1 MPDIKEIQKAV
12 VPIASSYGVK
22 RLYLFGSYAKGTA
35 NEKSDI
41 DLLVEKGK
49 PMSLLKLS
57 EMRQMFQEACEMF
70 NNDYNTF
77 MSNSVFQN
85 ACCMCILPCFYYL

>member
-1 MPDIKEIQKAV
+1 MPNIREIQKAV
-12 VPIASSYGVK
+12 VPIAHYYGVK

-49 PMSLLKLS
+49 QMSLLQLS
-57 EMRQMFQEACEMF
+57 GMRQMIQEALQL
-70 NNDYNTF
+70 
-77 MSNSVFQN
+77 SVDLITTIGVGEDFKTEI
-85 ACCMCILPCFYYL
+85 AGTEILLYEE

>member
-1 MPDIKEIQKAV
+1 MPDISEIKKIV
-12 VPIASSYGVK
+12 VPIAYSYGIK

-35 NEKSDI
+35 SEKSDV

-57 EMRQMFQEACEMF
+57 GMRQMVQEAL
-70 NNDYNTF
+70 NL
-77 MSNSVFQN
+77 SVDLVTTTGIKDDFRKEI
-85 ACCMCILPCFYYL
+85 AGTEILLYEE

>member
-1 MPDIKEIQKAV
+1 MPDINEIKKIV
-12 VPIASSYGVK
+12 VPIAYSYGVK
-22 RLYLFGSYAKGTA
+22 RLYLFGSYAKGTT

-57 EMRQMFQEACEMF
+57 GMRQMVQEAL
-70 NNDYNTF
+70 NL
-77 MSNSVFQN
+77 SVDLVTTTGIKDDFRKEI
-85 ACCMCILPCFYYL
+85 AGTEILLYEE

>member
-1 MPDIKEIQKAV
+1 MPDINEIKKIV
-12 VPIASSYGVK
+12 VPIAYSYGVK

-57 EMRQMFQEACEMF
+57 GMRQMVQEAL
-70 NNDYNTF
+70 NL
-77 MSNSVFQN
+77 SVDLVTTTGIKDDFRKEI
-85 ACCMCILPCFYYL
+85 AGTEILLYED